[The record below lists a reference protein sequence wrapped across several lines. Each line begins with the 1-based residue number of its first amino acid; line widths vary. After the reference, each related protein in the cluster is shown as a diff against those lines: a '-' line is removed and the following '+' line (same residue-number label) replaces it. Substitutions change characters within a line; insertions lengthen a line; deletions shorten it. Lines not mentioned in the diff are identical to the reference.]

1 MGKFIRKIVIY
12 VSVLFM
18 LIQLL
23 YAFIPYHWGNPYFSA
38 KISHLEDSV
47 NKGYNL
53 YFFGSSRV
61 NRQIDPFVF
70 DSVIHEESKINI
82 KSFNLGSPAT
92 FCPQAYY
99 LYEQFLN
106 SDIGKN
112 ANYCLIELMPV
123 NAISDFFFHQE
134 QTNYWLNLGELKFI
148 IEANFNNDKI
158 SNKAKKKNIR
168 RYLTSYLENK
178 FHIGHSGKQII
189 TKNYYDKRFVGQ
201 RYDGYYPMDL
211 ELRTVKDELIVKH
224 LTQISEE
231 IKKDSSILNN
241 RLNHAIEHYNNIADD
256 FDSVHFNRI
265 SKMIENANE
274 LDIHTVFFIS
284 PRSSSQEL
292 INLFNAIPNKNKIDM
307 ANPFL
312 YKDYYLLKY
321 AFDRGHLNENG
332 AQLYSVDIAKELIQ
346 LIEKNDPNN
355 IN

>member
-18 LIQLL
+18 LIQVL
-23 YAFIPYHWGNPYFSA
+23 YAFIPYHWGNPYFSV
-38 KISHLEDSV
+38 KVNHLEAPLNNS
-47 NKGYNL
+47 YNL

-70 DSVIHEESKINI
+70 DSVIRQDSKIKI

-92 FCPQAYY
+92 FCPQSYY
-99 LYEQFLN
+99 LVEKFLD
-106 SDIGKN
+106 SGIGKN
-112 ANYCLIELMPV
+112 AKYCLVELMPV
-123 NAISDFFFHQE
+123 NPINDFFFHQE
-134 QTNYWLNLGELKFI
+134 QTNYWINHNELEFI
-148 IEANFNNDKI
+148 IESNLHNKRLSHNTKTNNIK
-158 SNKAKKKNIR
+158 
-168 RYLTSYLENK
+168 RYLTSYIENML
-178 FHIGHSGKQII
+178 HIGHMGKQII
-189 TKNYYDKRFVGQ
+189 TDNYYDTRFIGPNI
-201 RYDGYYPMDL
+201 DGYYPMDH
-211 ELRTVKDELIVKH
+211 ELRTVKDELIVNH

-231 IKKDSSILNN
+231 IKKDSSILNT
-241 RLNHAIEHYNNIADD
+241 RLNIAIENYNNIADD

-284 PRSSSQEL
+284 PRNSSQEL
-292 INLFNAIPNKNKIDM
+292 INLFNAIPNENKIDM
-307 ANPFL
+307 GNPFL

-346 LIEKNDPNN
+346 LIEKNDSNN